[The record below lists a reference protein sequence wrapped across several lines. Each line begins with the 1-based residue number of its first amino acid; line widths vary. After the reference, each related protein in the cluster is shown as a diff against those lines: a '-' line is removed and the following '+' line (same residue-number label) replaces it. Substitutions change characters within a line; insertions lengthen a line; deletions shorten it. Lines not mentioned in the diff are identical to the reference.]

1 MPFGIPSSQTLPKA
15 GTCQSDRRR
24 PVREPEQAPLL
35 RSGRSAKR
43 RSPGPDGG
51 GAQGDEPMLLQIEEL
66 TKVYRTGARA
76 NDGINLAIGEGEVFG
91 LLGHNGAGKTTLV
104 NQVVGLLR
112 PTSGSIRIDG
122 RDMVA
127 DPGLARRLCSFQAQ
141 SQVPID
147 GLTPRQAID
156 LLGQLRGASKADT
169 QRRRERLVEALELG
183 EWLDVDASRLS
194 GGVKRLVAF
203 AMAVVAPGR
212 LVMLDEPTNDVDP
225 VRRRLLWRQVRTLAD
240 HGAAVLLVTHN
251 VIEAERS
258 VDRLAILDEGRV
270 IAEGT
275 PSELKARLGAA
286 LRLELVVDPSAT
298 DLPASPFDGSPVL
311 VGNRLMIGVPSDAA
325 GQAVA
330 WAESLQQAGVVEEYT
345 LGPATLEDVYVTM
358 VGSKVA
364 WPTHAEEVFD
374 ASAA

>member
-1 MPFGIPSSQTLPKA
+1 
-15 GTCQSDRRR
+15 
-24 PVREPEQAPLL
+24 
-35 RSGRSAKR
+35 
-43 RSPGPDGG
+43 
-51 GAQGDEPMLLQIEEL
+51 MLLQIEEL
-66 TKVYRTGARA
+66 TKVYRTGVRA
-76 NDGINLAIGEGEVFG
+76 NDGISLAIGEGEVFG

-122 RDMVA
+122 RDLVA

-156 LLGQLRGASKADT
+156 LLGQLRGASKADAR
-169 QRRRERLVEALELG
+169 RRRERLVEALELG
-183 EWLDVDASRLS
+183 EWLDVDAARLS

-203 AMAVVAPGR
+203 AMAAVAPGR
-212 LVMLDEPTNDVDP
+212 VVMLDEPTNDVDP
-225 VRRRLLWRQVRTLAD
+225 VRRRLLWRQVRALAD

-286 LRLELVVDPSAT
+286 LRLELVVDPSGA
-298 DLPASPFDGSPVL
+298 DLPPSPFDGSAVL
-311 VGNRLMIGVPSDAA
+311 VGNRLMIGVPSDGAA
-325 GQAVA
+325 EAVS
-330 WAESLQQAGVVEEYT
+330 WAESLKHTGSVEEYT
-345 LGPATLEDVYVTM
+345 LGPATLEDVYVAL
-358 VGSKVA
+358 VGGKTAGQSQ
-364 WPTHAEEVFD
+364 AEEVFD

>member
-1 MPFGIPSSQTLPKA
+1 
-15 GTCQSDRRR
+15 
-24 PVREPEQAPLL
+24 
-35 RSGRSAKR
+35 
-43 RSPGPDGG
+43 
-51 GAQGDEPMLLQIEEL
+51 MLLQIEEL
-66 TKVYRTGARA
+66 TKVYRTGTRA
-76 NDGINLAIGEGEVFG
+76 NDGINLAIDEGEVFG

-127 DPGLARRLCSFQAQ
+127 DPSLARRLCSFQAQ

-156 LLGQLRGASKADT
+156 LLGQLRGASKSEVKV
-169 QRRRERLVEALELG
+169 RRTRLMEALDLEQ
-183 EWLDVDASRLS
+183 WIDVDASRLS

-203 AMAVVAPGR
+203 AMAAVVPGR
-212 LVMLDEPTNDVDP
+212 VVMLDEPTNDVDP

-275 PSELKARLGAA
+275 PADLKGRLGAA
-286 LRLELVVDPSAT
+286 LRLELVMDPDAT
-298 DLPASPFDGSPVL
+298 DVPASPFGLSAVP
-311 VGNRLMIGVPSDAA
+311 VGNRVMVGVPTDAA

-330 WAESLQQAGVVEEYT
+330 WAESLERAGLVEEFT
-345 LGPATLEDVYVTM
+345 LGPATLEDVYVAL
-358 VGSKVA
+358 VGGADAGS
-364 WPTHAEEVFD
+364 TEGREVFD
-374 ASAA
+374 ATAA

>member
-1 MPFGIPSSQTLPKA
+1 
-15 GTCQSDRRR
+15 
-24 PVREPEQAPLL
+24 
-35 RSGRSAKR
+35 
-43 RSPGPDGG
+43 
-51 GAQGDEPMLLQIEEL
+51 MLLQIEEL
-66 TKVYRTGARA
+66 TKVYRTSSRARETGTRA
-76 NDGINLAIGEGEVFG
+76 NDGISLAIGEGEVFG

-104 NQVVGLLR
+104 KQVVGLLR
-112 PTSGSIRIDG
+112 PTSGTIRIDG

-141 SQVPID
+141 AQVPID

-156 LLGQLRGASKADT
+156 LLGQLRGASKADAR
-169 QRRRERLVEALELG
+169 RRRERLVETLDLG

-203 AMAVVAPGR
+203 AMAAVAPGR
-212 LVMLDEPTNDVDP
+212 VVMLDEPTNDVDP
-225 VRRRLLWRQVRTLAD
+225 VRRRLLWRQVRALAD

-258 VDRLAILDEGRV
+258 VDRLVILDEGRV

-275 PSELKARLGAA
+275 PAELKARLGAA
-286 LRLELVVDPSAT
+286 LRLELVVDPST
-298 DLPASPFDGSPVL
+298 RELPISPFGGSAVL

-325 GQAVA
+325 GGAVS
-330 WAESLQQAGVVEEYT
+330 WAESLQQTGLVEEYT
-345 LGPATLEDVYVTM
+345 LGPATLEDVYVAL
-358 VGSKVA
+358 VGGKTA
-364 WPTHAEEVFD
+364 GPEHDEEVFD